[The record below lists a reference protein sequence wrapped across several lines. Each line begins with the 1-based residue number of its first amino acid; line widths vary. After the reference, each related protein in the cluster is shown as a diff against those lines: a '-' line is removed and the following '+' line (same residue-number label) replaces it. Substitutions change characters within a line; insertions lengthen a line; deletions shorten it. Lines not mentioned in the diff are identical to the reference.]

1 MDYETMEYVD
11 MLYQQLD
18 YLETYERENTEEI
31 NRILNE
37 LRPYQ
42 DLM

>member
-1 MDYETMEYVD
+1 MDYETREYID

-18 YLETYERENTEEI
+18 YLEAYERENTEEI